1 MVYTIRGDTY
11 DSLFSFMINQ
21 QRLIELFQTI
31 VAIDSPTGEE
41 RAMSEY
47 VSAFLTRLGLTPT
60 IDTHNNVFA
69 RIPGSGL
76 LIDQSAVLFNAHL
89 DTVEPGRGIRCIV
102 DGDTLRSEGN
112 TILGADNKV
121 AVAAILEMTET
132 LLEIQGNYPPIEL
145 LFTTSEEV
153 ANLGAIH
160 FDYSQITAKI
170 GYSFDS
176 TGELVGG
183 IIIAS
188 PFYNRFDITIEGKT
202 AHAAQPEQ
210 AINALTIFSAGYNQL
225 HMGRLS
231 DQTVCNIGHLQAG
244 HVRNSVPGTVTLNG
258 EVRSFTETELENTTK
273 HITDTFEKTSTI
285 HGGHANIDI
294 VRENGGFM
302 YTEQDPLVQHVATQ
316 IRILQKT
323 PNYIIASGCY
333 DANVIADHGIQILN
347 IANGTQDV
355 HSTNEHIT
363 ISDFVYTTELA
374 LLLARTPF

>member
-1 MVYTIRGDTY
+1 
-11 DSLFSFMINQ
+11 MINQ

-41 RAMSEY
+41 RAMAEY
-47 VSAFLTRLGLTPT
+47 VSEFLTRLGLTPI
-60 IDTHNNVFA
+60 IDAHNNVFA
-69 RIPGSGL
+69 RIPGNGL
-76 LIDQSAVLFNAHL
+76 LTNESAVLFNAHL
-89 DTVEPGRGIRCIV
+89 DTVEPGRGVRCII
-102 DGDTLRSEGN
+102 DGETLRSEGN

-121 AVAAILEMTET
+121 AVAAILEMTKT
-132 LLEIQGNYPPIEL
+132 LLETQSNHPPIEL

-160 FDYSQITAKI
+160 FDYSQLTAKI

-176 TGELVGG
+176 TGEAVGG

-210 AINALTIFSAGYNQL
+210 AINALTIFSTGYNQL
-225 HMGRLS
+225 QMGRIS
-231 DQTVCNIGHLQAG
+231 NQTVCNIGHIEAG
-244 HVRNSVPGTVTLNG
+244 HVRNSIPGSVTLNG
-258 EVRSFTETELENTTK
+258 EVRSFTEEELEDTTK
-273 HITDTFEKTSTI
+273 HIANTFEKTSTT
-285 HGGHANIDI
+285 HGGHAHVDI

-302 YTEQDPLVQHVATQ
+302 YAEQEPLVQHVATQ

-323 PNYIIASGCY
+323 PNYITASGCY
-333 DANVIADHGIQILN
+333 DANIIAEHGIQILN
-347 IANGTQDV
+347 IANGTQAV
-355 HSTNEHIT
+355 HSTNEHIS

-374 LLLARTPF
+374 LLLARIPF